1 MTISKLE
8 KTART
13 LAKTEICILRFAQ
26 APPASKTGKSFNKI
40 VVRDNREEDSVINQ
54 VKEDLFS
61 ATREERRK
69 KLQALKEL
77 AVSYNKMWGEA
88 RGLEDELQE

>member
-13 LAKTEICILRFAQ
+13 PAKTDICILRFAQ

-40 VVRDNREEDSVINQ
+40 VVRDNREEDRVINQ

-61 ATREERRK
+61 ASTREEVRA
-69 KLQALKEL
+69 KLQALEEL
-77 AVSYNKMWGEA
+77 AVSYDQMWG
-88 RGLEDELQE
+88 GG